1 MQRVPLVTSEYEGPG
16 LLRYDIVGLDDR
28 ASESCDGIEE
38 SVERVRQLL
47 AHEHSLGTYD
57 YKLDRCIR
65 NLRTLLCYAAGLPYS
80 RMLLAGF
87 SQGGAMSLFTGLQ
100 LPKLEGRD
108 SEHALAGLVVMSG
121 YLPGTSAAC
130 CQLYSVLSGLL
141 CLQARRSSPSR
152 RA

>member
-1 MQRVPLVTSEYEGPG
+1 
-16 LLRYDIVGLDDR
+16 VGLDDR

-65 NLRTLLCYAAGLPYS
+65 NLRTTMHAAGLPYS

-87 SQGGAMSLFTGLQ
+87 SQGGAMSLFAGLQ

-121 YLPGTSAAC
+121 YLPGTSAALAVSC
-130 CQLYSVLSGLL
+130 IVF
-141 CLQARRSSPSR
+141 
-152 RA
+152 